1 MTPIG
6 YKEERER
13 DLHYRALER
22 TSLRLAITDSDGI
35 IIYANPS
42 FLKSAGMANDK
53 LIGLNIDSFLLSD
66 ELKPVL
72 EELRLLQREGE
83 ICSRE
88 ILVRNSKNPDLF
100 QDVSISSLHENDEP
114 AHFLFEFRDFQDESV
129 REAQLKKMLNERE
142 TLIKEIHHRVKN
154 NLAVISGL
162 LTLQKYTYED
172 DRLFELLSD
181 SEMRIK
187 SMALIHEKL
196 YRSTTLSSIELS
208 AYLEDLIDSIRQT
221 LTKRTNISIEVV
233 CESIQLNVNQA
244 VPSAL
249 IVNEIIS
256 NSYKYAY
263 PDNRKGVIRVNA
275 FKKEKKIHFI
285 VEDNGVGLPDDFEER
300 RVSSLGFTI
309 IDTLVNQLEA
319 ELKVESGQ
327 GTRLHFY
334 FKQEIRLT
342 SGLKN

>member
-1 MTPIG
+1 MKPIG
-6 YKEERER
+6 YKEQIEGH
-13 DLHYRALER
+13 LFYKALES
-22 TSLRLAITDSDGI
+22 TSIRLLITDSDWI
-35 IIYANPS
+35 VVYVNPS
-42 FLKSAGMANDK
+42 FLKSCGRGKDEVLGRK
-53 LIGLNIDSFLLSD
+53 ISSFL
-66 ELKPVL
+66 EIEQFKPLL
-72 EELRLLQREGE
+72 EEVKTLNKKGKLYQKKIRAGY
-83 ICSRE
+83 
-88 ILVRNSKNPDLF
+88 KNAPELYF
-100 QDVSISSLHENDEP
+100 EATIQPFENRDS
-114 AHFLFEFRDFQDESV
+114 AHFLFEFYEISERTK
-129 REAQLKKMLNERE
+129 REKTLKNKLKERE

-196 YRSTTLSSIELS
+196 YRSSTLSSIELS

-221 LTKRTNISIEVV
+221 LTKRTNISIEVD
-233 CESIQLNVNQA
+233 CESIYLNVNQA

-275 FKKEKKIHFI
+275 FKKEKKVHFI

-300 RVSSLGFTI
+300 RISSLGFTI
-309 IDTLVNQLEA
+309 IDTLVNQLDA
-319 ELKVESGQ
+319 ELIVESEN
-327 GTRLHFY
+327 GTRLHFFY
-334 FKQEIRLT
+334 DWED
-342 SGLKN
+342 

>member
-1 MTPIG
+1 MNPIG
-6 YKEERER
+6 YKEEIE
-13 DLHYRALER
+13 DHLFYKALES
-22 TSLRLAITDSDGI
+22 TSTRLLITDSDRI
-35 IIYANPS
+35 VVYANPS
-42 FLKSAGMANDK
+42 FLKSSGTVKDEV
-53 LIGLNIDSFLLSD
+53 IGR
-66 ELKPVL
+66 K
-72 EELRLLQREGE
+72 
-83 ICSRE
+83 
-88 ILVRNSKNPDLF
+88 
-100 QDVSISSLHENDEP
+100 ISSLLETDQLIPLPEEVNTLQKKGKAYQKKIRASYKNVPELYHEVTIQPFESSDSIYFLLEFFEP
-114 AHFLFEFRDFQDESV
+114 EEVTKSKKK
-129 REAQLKKMLNERE
+129 LKKMLKERE

-162 LTLQKYTYED
+162 LTLQKFSYED

-196 YRSTTLSSIELS
+196 YRSSSLSSIELS

-221 LTKRTNISIEVV
+221 LTKRTNILIEVD
-233 CESIQLNVNQA
+233 CESIHLSVNQA

-263 PDNRKGVIRVNA
+263 PDHRKGVIRVDV

-285 VEDNGVGLPDDFEER
+285 IEDDGVGLPDDFEER
-300 RVSSLGFTI
+300 RALSLGFTI
-309 IDTLVNQLEA
+309 IDTLVNQLDA
-319 ELKVESGQ
+319 KLSVESNN

-334 FKQEIRLT
+334 YEQEA
-342 SGLKN
+342 